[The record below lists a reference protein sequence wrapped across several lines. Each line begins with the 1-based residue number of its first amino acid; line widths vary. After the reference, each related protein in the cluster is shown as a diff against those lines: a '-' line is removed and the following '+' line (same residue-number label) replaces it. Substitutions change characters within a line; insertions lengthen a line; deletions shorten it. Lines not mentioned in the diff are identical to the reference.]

1 MDYNWYWAIDQVVL
15 IGIVNLAIVT
25 IVVDRFDVIVI
36 VGIDFGLNE
45 IVGTIVVVW
54 LDLFHG

>member
-15 IGIVNLAIVT
+15 IGIVNLAIAT